1 MLGLSHS
8 LGKRFDFGS
17 HQGAGTC
24 HGRKARHTFGR
35 GLSAVSR
42 AEGVIHVDVAQ
53 SGIGLGEFLVVLL
66 FALVATAVFKHHHLA
81 GLDLH
86 ALFQIT
92 ARQRNGHTHEFA
104 HTNGDAGQR
113 IFRTAFAFGGS
124 TQVTHHHNGGAG
136 VQSQANG
143 RHAGNQ
149 SSFIGDVAR
158 FVARGIQIG
167 TDQHALAGES
177 ALLGK
182 RFQGQDLHNSESL

>member
-8 LGKRFDFGS
+8 LGKRFDFRS
-17 HQGAGTC
+17 HQGAGAS
-24 HGRKARHTFGR
+24 HGSKTGHTFGR
-35 GLSAVSR
+35 GLCAVSR
-42 AEGVIHVDVAQ
+42 AESVVHIDITQRGV
-53 SGIGLGEFLVVLL
+53 GFGEFLVVLL